1 MENKKKGGSLEKT
14 IFFLSV
20 GCIIVIIGLLLLFP
34 EASKT
39 AVDRLMYIFTHKL
52 GFLYILMYVILVIF
66 LMCLTFSKYGKVVL
80 GDPDEKPEYDNFSW
94 MAMMFCTGIA
104 SSLMIFSFIEPI
116 YYLTD
121 TPFGI
126 EPLSTEAYEYAHMY
140 GQFHWGPSAW
150 LFYTPATIAIAYNLF
165 VRKGTSVRLGDL
177 CRESRLGNNRF
188 VSGAIDIFTV
198 FAVLGGI
205 GTSMGLAAPLVCQII
220 SRTFHIPNNGTLL
233 MGVFVLWFAIF
244 STSVWRGLDK
254 GIKVLSNINIYV
266 AVAFIFFVMMI
277 VGVNRVADVE
287 LNSIGLFISNFFH
300 MSFNTDPFGKSGFPQ
315 NWTVFYWGWWLSYI
329 PIMGLFTARISRG
342 RTIRQV
348 ILGMIGYG
356 SLGCLLSFSTLGCYS
371 LDLQLSGKV
380 DLVTILATQGK
391 EAAVIAILDTLPFP
405 MLTGIIF
412 TLLTIIFMAT
422 TIDSSAYILASA
434 TTKNLGGDEQPPR
447 WNRLTWAAVFVLF
460 ALALTRIGGLET
472 MQTASVLTGL
482 PMIFVCGLT
491 LWILYKM
498 LKKDEKKN

>member
-1 MENKKKGGSLEKT
+1 MENKKKNSLEKT
-14 IFFLSV
+14 IFFLSA
-20 GCIIVIIGLLLLFP
+20 GCIIVIVGLLLLFP
-34 EASKT
+34 EESKI
-39 AVDRLMYIFTHKL
+39 AVDRLMFLFTHKF
-52 GFLYILMYVILVIF
+52 GFLYILMYVILVVF
-66 LMCLTFSKYGKVVL
+66 LVCLTFSKYGKVVL

-126 EPLSTEAYEYAHMY
+126 EPLSTKAYEYAHMY

-165 VRKGTSVRLGDL
+165 VRKRNSVRLGDL
-177 CRESRLGNNRF
+177 CRESRLGNHKF
-188 VSGAIDIFTV
+188 VSRAIDVFTV

-220 SRTFHIPNNGTLL
+220 SRTFHIPNNGALL
-233 MGVFVLWFAIF
+233 TGVFVLWFAIF
-244 STSVWRGLDK
+244 STSVWKGLDK

-277 VGVNRVADVE
+277 VGVSRVADVE
-287 LNSIGLFISNFFH
+287 LNSIGLFISDFFH
-300 MSFNTDPFGKSGFPQ
+300 MSFNTDPFGQSGFPQ

-348 ILGMIGYG
+348 VLGMIGYG

-380 DLVTILATQGK
+380 DLVTILAEQGK

-434 TTKNLGGDEQPPR
+434 TTKNLGGNEQPPR
-447 WNRLTWAAVFVLF
+447 WNRLTWAAIFLLF

-498 LKKDEKKN
+498 LKKDEKRNE

>member
-1 MENKKKGGSLEKT
+1 MDNKKKNSLEKT
-14 IFFLSV
+14 IFFLSA
-20 GCIIVIIGLLLLFP
+20 GCIIVIVGLLLLFP
-34 EASKT
+34 EESKI
-39 AVDRLMYIFTHKL
+39 AVDRLMFLFTHKF
-52 GFLYILMYVILVIF
+52 GFLYILMYVILVVF
-66 LMCLTFSKYGKVVL
+66 LVCLTFSKYGKVVL

-165 VRKGTSVRLGDL
+165 VRKGNSVRLGDL
-177 CRESRLGNNRF
+177 CRESRLGNHKF
-188 VSGAIDIFTV
+188 VSRAIDVFTV

-233 MGVFVLWFAIF
+233 TGVFILWFAIF
-244 STSVWRGLDK
+244 STSVWKGLDK
-254 GIKVLSNINIYV
+254 GIKVLSNINIYI
-266 AVAFIFFVMMI
+266 AVAFIFFVMLI
-277 VGVNRVADVE
+277 VGVSRVADVE
-287 LNSIGLFISNFFH
+287 LNSIGLFITDFFH
-300 MSFNTDPFGKSGFPQ
+300 MSFNTDPFGQSGFPQ

-348 ILGMIGYG
+348 VLGMIGYG

-391 EAAVIAILDTLPFP
+391 DAAVIAILDTLPFP

-434 TTKNLGGDEQPPR
+434 TTKNLGGNEQPPR
-447 WNRLTWAAVFVLF
+447 WNRLTWAAIFLLF

-498 LKKDEKKN
+498 LKEDEKKN

>member
-1 MENKKKGGSLEKT
+1 MDNKKKDSLEKT
-14 IFFLSV
+14 IFFLSA
-20 GCIIVIIGLLLLFP
+20 GCIIVIVGLLLLFP
-34 EASKT
+34 EESKI
-39 AVDRLMYIFTHKL
+39 AVDRLMFLFTHKF
-52 GFLYILMYVILVIF
+52 GFLYILMYVILVVF
-66 LMCLTFSKYGKVVL
+66 LVCLTFSKYGKVVL

-165 VRKGTSVRLGDL
+165 VRKGNSVRLGDL
-177 CRESRLGNNRF
+177 CRESRLGNHKF
-188 VSGAIDIFTV
+188 VSRAIDVFTV

-233 MGVFVLWFAIF
+233 TGVFILWFAIF
-244 STSVWRGLDK
+244 STSVWKGLDK
-254 GIKVLSNINIYV
+254 GIKVLSNINIYI

-277 VGVNRVADVE
+277 VGVSRVADVE
-287 LNSIGLFISNFFH
+287 LNSIGLFITDFFH
-300 MSFNTDPFGKSGFPQ
+300 MSFNTDPFGQSGFPQ

-391 EAAVIAILDTLPFP
+391 DAAVIAILDTLPFP

-434 TTKNLGGDEQPPR
+434 TTKNLGGNEQPPR
-447 WNRLTWAAVFVLF
+447 WNRLTWAAIFLLF